1 MPDPTRWNAAAH
13 PWPLP
18 SRITHWGSALV
29 VAGALL
35 LAFTQDL
42 PDSSATSRELLA
54 WHQRLGLFAALLLCL
69 RLAFRRSGAVRS
81 GPIDRSTPLGRA
93 LQTGAALSHA
103 LLYVLLA
110 AIPALGWAMTSARG
124 RDVAL
129 LPGTPALPHLVAT
142 DPDLADTL
150 QTWHERAAWLLMALV
165 ALHVAAALWHHSV
178 QRDEVLTRMWPA
190 LARRSPRQK
199 EKR

>member
-1 MPDPTRWNAAAH
+1 M
-13 PWPLP
+13 
-18 SRITHWGSALV
+18 
-29 VAGALL
+29 
-35 LAFTQDL
+35 
-42 PDSSATSRELLA
+42 
-54 WHQRLGLFAALLLCL
+54 FAALLLCL

-142 DPDLADTL
+142 DPDLAEVL
-150 QTWHERAAWLLMALV
+150 RNRSMM
-165 ALHVAAALWHHSV
+165 V
-178 QRDEVLTRMWPA
+178 QRIGIAVDPAQAGISIADRDGNDRIVMRVSDTGEPEILVLDANGKEV
-190 LARRSPRQK
+190 ARIPERK
-199 EKR
+199 EKP